1 MRAVLCDEYGSYE
14 NLTVSQ
20 AENPVPAAGQVLVE
34 VHAASLNF
42 PDLLV
47 VQGLYQFKPEP
58 PFIPGAETAGVI
70 AALGEGVDGLV
81 VGQKVASVGVAGGF
95 AELRVVDADSVI
107 PLADDADLQLAA
119 ATTMSYGTSYHA
131 LQQRAQL
138 VAGETLLGL
147 GAAGGVGSAAVEIG
161 KAMGA
166 TVIAA
171 ASTDEKLAFCKE
183 LGADHTVNYT
193 SEDLKTRVK
202 ELTGGAGV
210 DVVYDPVGGDLTES
224 AFRALAW
231 QGRHLMLGFSA
242 GEIPDLP
249 MNLPLLKGA
258 SVVGVFWGSFTAR
271 DPRLAAENLAAV
283 ASMVS
288 NGELRPRVTEVFS
301 LDEIVDAYALLA
313 TRRAMGKVVI
323 QVSGEGRQVSGKRV

>member
-1 MRAVLCDEYGSYE
+1 MRAVLCTEYGSYE

-20 AENPVPAAGQVLVE
+20 VENPVPSAGQVLVE

-70 AALGEGVDGLV
+70 AALGEGVEGLV
-81 VGQKVASVGVAGGF
+81 VGQKVASVGVSSGF

-107 PLADDADLQLAA
+107 PLREDADLQLAA
-119 ATTMSYGTSYHA
+119 ATTMAYGTSYHA

-138 VAGETLLGL
+138 VGGETLLVL

-171 ASTDEKLAFCKE
+171 ASTDEKLAFCEE

-202 ELTGGAGV
+202 ELTDGTGV
-210 DVVYDPVGGDLTES
+210 DVIYDPVGGTLTES
-224 AFRALAW
+224 AFRAIAW
-231 QGRHLMLGFSA
+231 QGRHLILGFAA
-242 GEIPDLP
+242 GDIPDLP

-271 DPRLAAENLAAV
+271 DPRLAAENLAVV
-283 ASMVS
+283 ASMVA
-288 NGELRPRVTEVFS
+288 NGELQPRVTKVFS

-313 TRRAMGKVVI
+313 TRRAMGKVVV
-323 QVSGEGRQVSGKRV
+323 QVSGERA